1 MGLVSLLPSSITQG
15 PLGNVVTAIFR
26 PARSI
31 GPFSTQ
37 VTIEEHG
44 IDELMITD
52 HPVAQNAAIT
62 DHSYNRPPEVVIRCG
77 FSNSSL
83 ASLVTDV
90 AGILNL
96 FVNGSVGPLN
106 YANQV
111 YQQMLALQASR
122 IPFSIT
128 TGKRTYKNMLMK
140 SIAVET
146 DKETENVLMVTCHC
160 RGVILVQT
168 QVTSVINSNGTT
180 PTPVDP
186 ATTNP
191 VTQTGTQN
199 LNTNANPSLNTG
211 ALPITSADVASI

>member
-106 YANQV
+106 Y
-111 YQQMLALQASR
+111 
-122 IPFSIT
+122 
-128 TGKRTYKNMLMK
+128 KNMLMK